1 MGGRHRSEPAKSR
14 YDAFSVVVAQPEQ
27 TPSLL
32 KVFVY
37 GTLKPGQASYQA
49 YCLDKVID
57 ARAAIARGQ
66 LFSLPAGYPAMTLGE
81 GQVHGFVLLFKDHAT
96 LSQLD
101 DYEDYQVGR
110 SPQHNLYER
119 RLIETFAP
127 TGQFSY
133 GDTPRFA
140 AGGRHERRSFSTG
153 KSLGSAWAYLMS
165 LEKVH
170 HLKGTLLPEGQ
181 WN

>member
-1 MGGRHRSEPAKSR
+1 MRRRHIPEQIKSQ
-14 YDAFSVVVAQPEQ
+14 YDVCSLVVASQPGR
-27 TPSLL
+27 TSSLL

-37 GTLKPGQASYQA
+37 GTLKPGKFNYQVH
-49 YCLDKVID
+49 CSGKVIN
-57 ARAAIARGQ
+57 ARAAISQGQ

-81 GQVHGFVLLFKDHAT
+81 GQVHGFVLSFKEHAV

-119 RLIETFAP
+119 CLIETFDL
-127 TGQFSY
+127 TGQ
-133 GDTPRFA
+133 
-140 AGGRHERRSFSTG
+140 SF
-153 KSLGSAWAYLMS
+153 GSAWAYLMS
-165 LEKVH
+165 LERVH
-170 HLKGTLLPEGQ
+170 YLKGTLLPEGQ